1 MEIKWSGQQEQAI
14 ARCKKYN
21 SIGLLIGLSLFMLGC
36 ASTQVPAPPATS
48 DEAVEIANSGQSLPI
63 SATVDIGGQT
73 IQLEVAKTLE
83 QKAMGL
89 MFRPELG
96 ANRGMLFLFDPPRP
110 VSFWMKNVLIDLDMV
125 FLRNGKVI
133 AIASNVPPCKA
144 EPCPYYGP
152 PDVIDQVI
160 ELRGGRAAELGIQTG
175 DRLTV
180 KSVK

>member
-1 MEIKWSGQQEQAI
+1 MKIKWFGQQGQAI
-14 ARCKKYN
+14 APRKKYN
-21 SIGLLIGLSLFMLGC
+21 SIGLSIGLGLFMLGC
-36 ASTQVPAPPATS
+36 ASTQVPAPPPTS
-48 DEAVEIANSGQSLPI
+48 GEAVEISNSGQSLPI
-63 SATVDIGGQT
+63 AATVDVRGQT

-89 MFRPELG
+89 MFRPELD

-133 AIASNVPPCKA
+133 AIASNVPPCQA

-152 PDVIDQVI
+152 PDVVDQVI
-160 ELRGGRAAELGIQTG
+160 ELRGGRAAELGLQAG
-175 DRLTV
+175 DRMTV
-180 KSVK
+180 KPVK